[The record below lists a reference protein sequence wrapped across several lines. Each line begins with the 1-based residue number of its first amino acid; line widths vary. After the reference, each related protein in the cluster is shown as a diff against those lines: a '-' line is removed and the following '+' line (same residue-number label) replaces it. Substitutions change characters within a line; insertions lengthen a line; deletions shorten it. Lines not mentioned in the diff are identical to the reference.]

1 MRLNRFQSP
10 EPEPPRLVHEFTRP
24 GPQVCDKVSY
34 LEVDAMPEKPTII
47 RKLKDMGREC
57 FPASL
62 AVKIHDQDAATM
74 RSSGILVAQLWS
86 S

>member
-1 MRLNRFQSP
+1 
-10 EPEPPRLVHEFTRP
+10 
-24 GPQVCDKVSY
+24 
-34 LEVDAMPEKPTII
+34 MPEKPTII